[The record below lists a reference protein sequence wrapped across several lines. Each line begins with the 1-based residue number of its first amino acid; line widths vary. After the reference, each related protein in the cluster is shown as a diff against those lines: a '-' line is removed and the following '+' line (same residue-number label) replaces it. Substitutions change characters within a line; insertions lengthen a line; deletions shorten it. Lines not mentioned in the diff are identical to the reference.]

1 MSGAGQWLLILVLG
15 LSLLRAEPLPA
26 AAPLAL
32 QSTGLTLV
40 SPAACPAA
48 GCAPGQRMNLR
59 FEFELADYDPTPTVP
74 PQPNVKICFY
84 APDGWIEQASVNA
97 TDQAGGV
104 TGQTYT
110 SAPDCTAE
118 DTEQPTGYTLIGAWQ
133 AAIVNNVFSDSLNL
147 SFRIAAGA
155 NSTGKLLARLFERTG
170 PAWDRT
176 QQVFTPNLPVTAASA
191 LSYVAADA
199 SLCDAGG
206 YQPCYL
212 NSGDDLPAGIGTGL
226 KDAVDAVQDGSVLY
240 VLGNYPIKSNTVV
253 IQKAIQISGLNNASL
268 TSASS
273 VCTNAMLR
281 LENGVTLRELKINDG
296 PGCTNP
302 NRSLIEINSP
312 RNVLIEYNHLSGGA
326 IGVMVFD
333 NIGAVTVRFNQIENN
348 AAQALYWNSATIFA
362 PLTLEGNNI
371 TGNGT
376 GSNGAQIECAAGLTV
391 AASSR
396 KANHNYWGSPA
407 QPSQEATHCTLAA
420 GRQLGAPIQ
429 PRAGGAAG
437 VQAQRFTV
445 TGSKTYAY
453 NNEIAFQRTGGSAD
467 FDLYIV
473 DHGYAQASFT
483 PFNLGSGPNP
493 CSNFWDVFLPD
504 GVIPD
509 GTLELFLKYNKSAAC
524 VAAIN
529 STQYCDQ
536 TTTPGRYPLWWY
548 DPAGRVTEQWD
559 TTGQNPA
566 GSNAGGG
573 SGQATACRM
582 ADNEIQVSIDAS
594 GRPNLVND
602 LNYLPLFTGV
612 QVLNTYRLL
621 ASNNVI
627 TVDWST
633 NHEPDV
639 TGFYIQRSTDGTNFS
654 PITDLIARKGSA
666 LTGASYQFV
675 DSGRLAGTSYSYR
688 LQIIRPD
695 NNFLYS
701 NVLSSLGT
709 AATATRTFTP
719 GPTATN
725 TRTPGPSPTYTVPPP
740 TRTRT
745 PTLVPVQ
752 NPTRVPSA
760 TLTRRAAAP
769 TRLSLTLPTAGTPDA
784 TNETPGAQATR
795 DPSTPDSNQGTG
807 YPAPGEE
814 GTALTQDAAYPA
826 PDEET
831 GGTAVAALISP
842 TVPAG
847 ESPGPEPVPNQSPPG
862 PNIVLLALLSG
873 YFGGSALLGL
883 LGLWYLVIYKKHP
896 SLDP

>member
-15 LSLLRAEPLPA
+15 LSLLRSEPLSA
-26 AAPLAL
+26 AAPVAL
-32 QSTGLTLV
+32 QSSGLTLV

-74 PQPNVKICFY
+74 PEPNVKVCFY
-84 APDGWIEQASVNA
+84 APDGWIDQASVNA
-97 TDQAGGV
+97 IEQPGGV
-104 TGQTYT
+104 TGQPYTYT
-110 SAPDCTAE
+110 PDCVQGEPTR
-118 DTEQPTGYTLIGAWQ
+118 PTGYTPIGAWQ
-133 AAIVNNVFSDSLNL
+133 AAIVNNAFSDSLNL

-155 NSTGKLLARLFERTG
+155 TSTGKLLARLFERTG
-170 PAWDRT
+170 PTWNRT

-212 NSGDDLPAGIGTGL
+212 NSGDDLPDGIGTGL

-240 VLGNYPIKSNTVV
+240 VLGNYPIKSNTVL
-253 IQKAIQISGLNNASL
+253 IKKAIQISGLNNASL
-268 TSASS
+268 TSTGS

-281 LENGVTLRELKINDG
+281 LETGVTVSELAINDG
-296 PGCTNP
+296 PGCTTT
-302 NRSLIEINSP
+302 NRTLIEVNSP
-312 RNVLIEYNHLSGGA
+312 RNVLIEYNQLSGGE
-326 IGVMVFD
+326 IGVLVRD
-333 NIGAVTVRFNQIENN
+333 NIGAVTVRSNQIENN
-348 AAQALYWNSATIFA
+348 AAQAVYADSGTIFS
-362 PLTLEGNNI
+362 LTVEGNNI
-371 TGNGT
+371 TGNGAASS
-376 GSNGAQIECAAGLTV
+376 GVQIECAAGLSG
-391 AASSR
+391 AAPSR
-396 KANHNYWGSPA
+396 SANHNYWGSPA
-407 QPSQEATHCTLAA
+407 QPSQEATHCTLAP

-467 FDLYIV
+467 FDLYV
-473 DHGYAQASFT
+473 VNHGYAQITFT
-483 PFNLGSGPNP
+483 PFNLGGGPNP

-536 TTTPGRYPLWWY
+536 TSAPGRYPLWWY
-548 DPAGRVTEQWD
+548 DPAGGVTEQWD

-573 SGQATACRM
+573 SGQATACRI
-582 ADNEIQVSIDAS
+582 ADNEIQVSIDSS

-639 TGFYIQRSTDGTNFS
+639 TGFYIQRSTDGVNFS

-666 LTGASYQFV
+666 LAGASYQFV

-688 LQIIRPD
+688 LQIVRPD
-695 NNFLYS
+695 NTFLYS
-701 NVLSSLGT
+701 QVLSSLGT

-725 TRTPGPSPTYTVPPP
+725 TRTPGPTPTYTVPPP

-745 PTLVPVQ
+745 PTRVPVQ
-752 NPTRVPSA
+752 NPTRVGSA
-760 TLTRRAAAP
+760 TLTRRAATP
-769 TRLSLTLPTAGTPDA
+769 TRLALTLPTAGTPDA
-784 TNETPGAQATR
+784 TNETP
-795 DPSTPDSNQGTG
+795 SNQGTG

-814 GTALTQDAAYPA
+814 ATTLTQEGAYPA
-826 PDEET
+826 PGEET
-831 GGTAVAALISP
+831 GGTAVAGLISP

-847 ESPGPEPVPNQSPPG
+847 ESSGIEPEPNQSPPG
-862 PNIVLLALLSG
+862 PNIVPLALLSG